1 MSFTMK
7 FQTIQLKQ
15 KSLAMLAD
23 ALTLEAP
30 CDNVPAVSEILH
42 MLRPNTLQEVA

>member
-7 FQTIQLKQ
+7 FQTMHLQQ
-15 KSLAMLAD
+15 NGLAMPAD

-30 CDNVPAVSEILH
+30 CDTVPAVSENLH

>member
-1 MSFTMK
+1 MRFTVK
-7 FQTIQLKQ
+7 FQTIHLKQ
-15 KSLAMLAD
+15 KGLSMLAD

-30 CDNVPAVSEILH
+30 CDIVPAVSEILH

>member
-7 FQTIQLKQ
+7 CQTIHRQQ
-15 KSLAMLAD
+15 NGLAMLAD

-30 CDNVPAVSEILH
+30 CDIVPAVSENLH
-42 MLRPNTLQEVA
+42 MLRPTTLQEVA